1 MKNSSNYTLNTV
13 KIPYLNILISILI
26 IAALS
31 ATIVSAVSDN
41 DYHHVD
47 DCMVCHSMQDGP
59 NIAMI
64 SEVIDTPN
72 SDIQN
77 VTFTARTGP
86 NSFADGDTTYDG
98 ICEVCHTETV
108 YHRNGDSNPDSGS
121 HYAGE
126 DCIKCHAHYNEFSH
140 GGGSGSGCEDCHGHD
155 LGYEYETGMFSEG
168 AGTVES
174 HSTHTENDNDDL
186 KGPNIPCSECHDT
199 ENYPYF
205 KSGTGD
211 APYDLTET
219 NVCDACHS
227 PDGAFDGVQTAM
239 ANWEEGVYNGTVLK
253 SGEEKWCVG
262 CHDGDP
268 AVTNLVSAP
277 DIGGDGSTYGYF
289 ENGHGKTGWEK
300 DCTDCHDITLT
311 HIDGVERTFSD
322 SYTVSD
328 YNDGYR
334 LIHTDAEPALKI
346 PRSGKYDISDS
357 RLCFSC
363 HNEVDVL
370 GVPSD
375 YSVCWT
381 PALSSIVLPA
391 GTTAHTNF
399 RNEQSWGLGWSWA
412 TPQAPHN
419 SHWSHLGGY
428 GFSYYMDYNGG
439 HSTPSNCITCHNPHG
454 TSDGSNNPA
463 VKMTRGDLDITFAT
477 YNDGLSDYDYGY
489 LGSDDYR
496 VAGSDLHCG
505 ACHTYGAGIDPGT
518 YPGTRYYRQPWQ
530 TPDNITGSSAG
541 IGTPDNLLDDATA
554 SGTNIADGT
563 QYIIFDLGATYTVT
577 EVRIHA
583 SSTLSSQWDVYISTD
598 GSDWGSAVKQNW
610 VVGATGGNTNRWSGT
625 TVTHKTG
632 QYIKL
637 EGTRTSGTAGDM
649 AIHEFDFLGSPGT
662 ASWRIPSG
670 VVASYT
676 DTNWSSSWQT
686 PASLVITEEYTGTH
700 TGLDNRGTLT
710 DSSQNWTTNALVG
723 KIVINLNDGAGYLG
737 VITSNTANTV
747 TANRLYIERTLD
759 WDTGEQ
765 YRIGEPDSDDEFSY
779 PERLMDRFDGHGG
792 TASYIGATLGWLTPE
807 GIDSS
812 TNLSNADHLCDDM
825 CDYYNYG
832 FTMTGATFTSDNA
845 SVTFDLGSSYDLT
858 GVRMFSSGYGGGG
871 DSWIRQGSVQ
881 SSLGFGTPENMF
893 DGDRYS
899 GSTVA
904 NNSSTYI
911 IYDLG
916 HTYFIQALYLGA
928 SPTYPTTWNVYIST
942 DGSNWGNAVVEN
954 WDVTTMSNQKEL
966 STTKMGQY
974 IKFEHISGGSSTED
988 VLFDFYV
995 NGNDYWSTWD
1005 VSVSEDGNN
1014 WSTVE
1019 SDWTMADRAH
1029 KWYGTSFTA
1038 TPGRYIK
1045 FDGTGISG
1053 KSTIYE
1059 FDYRHSGS
1067 TAPFNATFDL
1077 GTSYTVTN
1085 LNFLVPGGAGS
1096 AWDVYVSDSSTGP
1109 WNASNRMV
1117 NDWIIVAPEGNSWV
1131 MASSDTTVTV
1141 RDGRY
1146 LRIEG
1151 TAEPDDFYNVV
1162 VNEIAFSYHNP
1173 GEVIDDNID
1182 TGSGLHMQNVDHEIV
1197 FDLGSTYNVE
1207 SVQLY
1212 SCSSWPSLSTE
1223 WDVYISSS
1231 PSGEWTPIVTD
1242 WTISR
1247 SQSQWYK
1254 PTTVTSGTGRYMKLV
1269 GKRTSAVPTVS
1280 YDWTMLKE
1288 FQFLAE

>member
-1 MKNSSNYTLNTV
+1 MALKTLHHTLRG
-13 KIPYLNILISILI
+13 KIMERKYFAIALSILA

-31 ATIVSAVSDN
+31 ATNACAEE
-41 DYHHVD
+41 YHHVD
-47 DCMVCHSMQDGP
+47 GCTVCHIMIGETP
-59 NIAMI
+59 NLYLIR
-64 SEVIDTPN
+64 EVITTPN
-72 SDIQN
+72 SGDKN
-77 VTFTARTGP
+77 VKFLCRTGP

-98 ICEVCHTETV
+98 VCEVCHTDTN
-108 YHRNGDSNPDSGS
+108 HHQNDGTNPDPD
-121 HYAGE
+121 HYAGT
-126 DCIKCHAHYNEFSH
+126 DCIECHSHFPNAFSH
-140 GGGSGSGCEDCHGHD
+140 GGGFGSGCEDCHGHD
-155 LGYEYETGMFSEG
+155 PGYEYEPGKFSEG
-168 AGTVES
+168 AGTIES

-186 KGPNIPCSECHDT
+186 KGPNIPCSECHDI

-211 APYDLTET
+211 APYDLAET
-219 NVCDACHS
+219 NVCDSCHS
-227 PDGAFDGVQTAM
+227 PGGAFDGVRTAKEK
-239 ANWEEGVYNGTVLK
+239 WEEGVYNGTSLK

-262 CHDGDP
+262 CHDGNP
-268 AVTNLVSAP
+268 AVTNSVNAP

-289 ENGHGKTGWEK
+289 VNGHGKTGWDK
-300 DCTDCHDITLT
+300 DCTDCHNITLA
-311 HIDGVERTFSD
+311 HIDGVERTFGG
-322 SYTVSD
+322 SYTVSA

-334 LIHTDAEPALKI
+334 LIHTDAQPALKI
-346 PRSGKYDISDS
+346 PRSGKYDVNDS

-375 YSVCWT
+375 YSTCWT
-381 PALSSIVLPA
+381 DPIPSIVLPA

-419 SHWSHLGGY
+419 SHWTHLGGN

-439 HSTPSNCITCHNPHG
+439 HSTPSNCITCHDPHG

-477 YNDGLSDYDYGY
+477 YNDGLSDYDYAY
-489 LGSDDYR
+489 LGSDDYLA
-496 VAGSDLHCG
+496 AGPDLHCG
-505 ACHTYGAGIDPGT
+505 GCHVSGAGSDPDG
-518 YPGTRYYRQPWQ
+518 GTRYYRQPWQ

-541 IGTPDNLLDDATA
+541 IGTPDNLRDDATT
-554 SGTNIADGT
+554 SGTTIADGT
-563 QYIIFDLGATYTVT
+563 QWITFDLGATYTVT

-583 SSTLSSQWDVYISTD
+583 SSTISSEWDVYISTD

-625 TVTHKTG
+625 SVTQNTG
-632 QYIKL
+632 KYIKL

-662 ASWRIPSG
+662 ASWRTPSG

-676 DTNWSSSWQT
+676 DTNWSSIWQT
-686 PASLVITEEYTGTH
+686 PASLVITEEHTGTH
-700 TGLDNRGTLT
+700 TGSTNSGTLT
-710 DSSQNWTTNALVG
+710 DSSQSWTTNALVG
-723 KIVINLNDGAGYLG
+723 KIVINLADGAGYLG

-747 TANRLYIERTLD
+747 TARRLYIERTLD

-765 YRIGEPDSDDEFSY
+765 YRIGEPVGDDEFGY

-792 TASYIGATLGWLTPE
+792 TNSQIGATLGWLTPE

-812 TNLSNADHLCDDM
+812 SNLSNVDHLYDDI
-825 CDYYNYG
+825 CDYNSDG
-832 FTMTGATFTSDNA
+832 FAETGATFTSGNA
-845 SVTFDLGSSYDLT
+845 SVTFDLGSSSDIT
-858 GVRMFSSGYGGGG
+858 GVRMFSSGYGGSGT
-871 DSWIRQGSVQ
+871 SWMTPGSVH
-881 SSLGFGTPENMF
+881 SSMGFGTPENML
-893 DGDRYS
+893 DGDSYT

-904 NNSSTYI
+904 DDSSTYI
-911 IYDLG
+911 IFDLG
-916 HTYFIQALYLGA
+916 HTYYIQALYLRA
-928 SPTYPTTWNVYIST
+928 SETYPTTWNVYIST

-954 WDVTTMSNQKEL
+954 WDVTTMGNQKEL
-966 STTKMGQY
+966 PTTKMGQY
-974 IKFEHISGGSSTED
+974 IKFEHISGGSLAED
-988 VLFDFYV
+988 VLFEFQV
-995 NGNDYWSTWD
+995 NANDYWSTWD

-1014 WSTVE
+1014 WFTVE
-1019 SDWTMADRAH
+1019 SDWTLADRAH
-1029 KWYGTSFTA
+1029 KWYGTSFAA

-1045 FDGTGISG
+1045 LDGTGISG

-1059 FDYRHSGS
+1059 FDYRHKGS

-1077 GTSYTVTN
+1077 GMSYTVTD
-1085 LNFLVPGGAGS
+1085 LNFLIPAGAGS

-1117 NDWIIVAPEGNSWV
+1117 NNWIIAAPGGNSWV
-1131 MASSDTTVTV
+1131 MASSGATVTV

-1151 TAEPDDFYNVV
+1151 TAATDDFYNVV
-1162 VNEIAFSYHNP
+1162 VNEIEFSYHNP
-1173 GEVIDDNID
+1173 GEVIDDDIN
-1182 TGSGLHMQNVDHEIV
+1182 TGSGLHVQNVNHEIV
-1197 FDLGSTYNVE
+1197 FDMGSTYDVE

-1212 SCSSWPSLSTE
+1212 SCSSYPSLSTE
-1223 WDVYISSS
+1223 WDVYVSSS
-1231 PSGEWTPIVTD
+1231 ASGEWTPIVTD

-1247 SQSQWYK
+1247 SLSQWYK
-1254 PTTVTSGTGRYMKLV
+1254 PTTVASGTGRYMKLV
-1269 GKRTSAVPTVS
+1269 GKRTSAAPSTS
-1280 YDWTMLKE
+1280 YDVTMLKE
-1288 FQFLAE
+1288 IQFLAE